1 MRMRATNMSGES
13 RRGFRFPQAGKLT
26 RNALIWPI
34 LMPAWRQLLWNVAR
48 AQIGPDKRE
57 KTGQTA

>member
-1 MRMRATNMSGES
+1 MQPTTSANKA
-13 RRGFRFPQAGKLT
+13 F
-26 RNALIWPI
+26 IWPI
-34 LMPAWRQLLWNVAR
+34 MMPARRYLLLNFAR

>member
-1 MRMRATNMSGES
+1 MKISRFKTTIRTRLARGTSVVRA
-13 RRGFRFPQAGKLT
+13 F
-26 RNALIWPI
+26 IWPI
-34 LMPAWRQLLWNVAR
+34 VMPARRYLLLNVAR

>member
-1 MRMRATNMSGES
+1 MR
-13 RRGFRFPQAGKLT
+13 PKLGASSSNDNT
-26 RNALIWPI
+26 FIWPI
-34 LMPAWRQLLWNVAR
+34 MMPAQRYLLLNVAR

>member
-1 MRMRATNMSGES
+1 MPILELSVNPSPSARMNVSTGRLHRWA
-13 RRGFRFPQAGKLT
+13 F
-26 RNALIWPI
+26 IWPI
-34 LMPAWRQLLWNVAR
+34 MMPARRYLLLNAAR

>member
-1 MRMRATNMSGES
+1 MPFVVVADLEANPEGSITNQRRA
-13 RRGFRFPQAGKLT
+13 F
-26 RNALIWPI
+26 IWPI
-34 LMPAWRQLLWNVAR
+34 MMPARRYLLLNVAR

>member
-1 MRMRATNMSGES
+1 MISLPRSILPSDEIQDLRRAV
-13 RRGFRFPQAGKLT
+13 QLT
-26 RNALIWPI
+26 SSAFIWPI
-34 LMPAWRQLLWNVAR
+34 MMPARRYLLLNVAR